1 MSNIIKPKVNLEDI
15 NFSQNWN
22 NKLSCECFST
32 FRMHNKNKYYVGAIR
47 NIKLKTKLMKQAR
60 IKTLHT
66 LKLSEVTE
74 GMALIDTAMT
84 KAEFQVLIN
93 TMHKKIVAN
102 FETQLWDF
110 MILKTIKENE

>member
-1 MSNIIKPKVNLEDI
+1 MNQKIIKPKVNLEDI

-32 FRMHNKNKYYVGAIR
+32 FRMHNPNKYYVGAIR
-47 NIKLKTKLMKQAR
+47 NINLKTKRIKQAI
-60 IKTLHT
+60 IKSLHT

-74 GMALIDTAMT
+74 GMALIDTALT
-84 KAEFQVLIN
+84 KAEFQLMIN
-93 TMHKKIVAN
+93 TMYKKIVTN

-110 MILKTIKENE
+110 MILRTLKEE